1 MTHRSLRFSLP
12 AAVLAS
18 TFAFVTFGRV
28 LQADAQVPNLPPIT
42 PAELLTKVSN
52 ADVPAF
58 TGEVKLTSNLG
69 LPNLDMF
76 AGNTTPS
83 SAVEL
88 FTGTRTATIAADGID
103 RLKVTMAGNASESS
117 WIRNGADIWAWR
129 SDMQSVKHA
138 SAGSADIRK
147 SVVEQ
152 SPDQLMN
159 PVQTAMQVLVS
170 IAPTTTVSVRT
181 SAYVAD
187 HAAYQLVLTPK
198 SSVSTISEVILSVD
212 AATGMPLE
220 TRIMSKGQTKPAMS
234 VGFTSLKY
242 ATPPSSMFIFT
253 PPPGVTVEEV
263 DSASD
268 LFPLATDNDYSE
280 GRSQTRSEEGSES
293 TTKPREGDGSG
304 EEVGQSTTVGVG
316 WDSVRVLEPSW
327 DSSGLETLAM
337 GTKSVTLANGESAK
351 LLSTTLINV
360 LFTDKGRIAIGAVN
374 QAGLEAALAF
384 VPATA
389 APATAVP
396 AASAA

>member
-1 MTHRSLRFSLP
+1 MTHRSLRFSIP

-58 TGEVKLTSNLG
+58 TGQVKLTSNLG

-129 SDMQSVKHA
+129 SDMQSVKHS

-152 SPDQLMN
+152 SPDELMN

-234 VGFTSLKY
+234 VGFTSLTY
-242 ATPPSSMFIFT
+242 ETPPASTFVFT

-263 DSASD
+263 TSAND
-268 LFPLATDNDYSE
+268 LFPLATDGGYSD
-280 GRSQTRSEEGSES
+280 GKSDSTTRSNEGLSG
-293 TTKPREGDGSG
+293 EGDGSG
-304 EEVGQSTTVGVG
+304 VEVGQSTTVGVG
-316 WDSVRVLEPSW
+316 WDSVRVFEPSW
-327 DSSGLETLAM
+327 NASSLETLAM
-337 GTKSVTLANGESAK
+337 GAKSVILANGESAK

-360 LFTDKGRIAIGAVN
+360 LFTDTGRIAIGAVN
-374 QAGLEAALAF
+374 QAGLEAALTS
-384 VPATA
+384 VSATA
-389 APATAVP
+389 VPATAVP
-396 AASAA
+396 TTSAA